1 VSSEEAGEFPV
12 AEVDCRGLLCPLP
25 VLRTRQALEKLAPG
39 AVVAVVCT
47 DPASELDL
55 EVFCATKG
63 HQWVGLERV
72 GDELHFR
79 IRKAGLPS

>member
-1 VSSEEAGEFPV
+1 MSSGEFGKRTT

-25 VLRTRQALEKLAPG
+25 VLRTRQALEKLPSG

-55 EVFCATKG
+55 EVFCATTG
-63 HQWVGLERV
+63 HQWLGLERSD
-72 GDELHFR
+72 DELRFR
-79 IRKAGLPS
+79 IRRAHP